1 MKNFKFP
8 FALFILI
15 IILLS
20 SSFSVPG
27 DLNLTGYNEQDT
39 LIRYKD
45 GTFTGQSRASYTQEP
60 FWGNVKIKVVNGSI
74 TSISYK
80 IRDSVVHVTF
90 DANYEKH
97 FQGNPVYIQQ
107 CRNDWKGVQTYPKK
121 LSESQDINKV
131 DAISGAT
138 WSFNIFK
145 ASLKEA
151 MKNAR

>member
-1 MKNFKFP
+1 MKNLKFP
-8 FALFILI
+8 HALFII
-15 IILLS
+15 IILLFS
-20 SSFSVPG
+20 SSFCMAE
-27 DLNLTGYNEQDT
+27 DLNLTGCNNQDT

-45 GTFTGQSRASYTQEP
+45 GTYEGHSRATYVDEP
-60 FWGNVKIKVVNGSI
+60 YWGSVQITLKNGSF
-74 TSISYK
+74 TSIIFT
-80 IRDSVVHVTF
+80 IRDSALHEPF
-90 DANYEKH
+90 NENYEKH

-107 CRNDWKGVQTYPKK
+107 SRNDWKGVQTYPRK

-145 ASLKEA
+145 ASLNEA

>member
-8 FALFILI
+8 LALFTLM
-15 IILLS
+15 ILLPV
-20 SSFSVPG
+20 SSFSMTV
-27 DLNLTGYNEQDT
+27 DLKLTGSGKQDT
-39 LIRYKD
+39 LIKYKD
-45 GTFTGQSRASYTQEP
+45 GTYEGHSRATYVDEP
-60 FWGNVKIKVVNGSI
+60 YWGSVQITLKGGSF
-74 TSISYK
+74 TSIIFT
-80 IRDSVVHVTF
+80 IRDSALHEPF
-90 DANYEKH
+90 NEKYEKH

-107 CRNDWKGVQTYPKK
+107 SRNDWKGVQTYPKK

-145 ASLKEA
+145 ASLNEA